1 MKQTQNWNEK
11 DVKQLIKLRDKGK
24 GWTEIASIMERTPE
38 AVRMFWRHRFGETGG
53 SSQENNFPLDA
64 PRVGVFD
71 VETLPMETYQWNLAD
86 PYTSPD
92 HIISGTALLGWAGKF
107 LNDAT
112 MYSDILTSEE
122 ALAKD
127 EERVT
132 KSCWEFLSK
141 CDVVI
146 GHNMIDFDSK
156 VVGTFFLKHNLP
168 PIKYVMVDTLKIA
181 RKHFKFDSNKLQFI
195 NRRLGIREKIENEGF
210 PLWRKCRE
218 GDPEALSTMRE
229 YNEGDIYAT
238 EDLFY
243 RLRPYAHSSFNVAL
257 YNEIEEPQCPVCGST
272 ELESAGFYYTPAGRW
287 ESVRCKKCMCL
298 SRKKE
303 NLLGKDKRKSLLVNS

>member
-1 MKQTQNWNEK
+1 MKQNQSWNED
-11 DVKQLIKLRDKGK
+11 DVKQLLKLRDNGK
-24 GWTEIASIMERTPE
+24 GWTEIATILGKSVEST
-38 AVRMFWRHRFGETGG
+38 RMYWRNHFGETGTV
-53 SSQENNFPLDA
+53 SKENSFPTEA
-64 PRVGVFD
+64 PKVGIFD
-71 VETLPMETYQWNLAD
+71 VESLPMETYQWNLAD
-86 PYTSPD
+86 PYTSPE
-92 HIISGTALLGWAGKF
+92 HIISGTSLLSWAGKF

-112 MYSDILTSEE
+112 MYSDILTPEE

-127 EERVT
+127 EERIV
-132 KSCWEFLSK
+132 KSCWDFLSK
-141 CDVVI
+141 CDVVV
-146 GHNMIDFDSK
+146 GHNVIDFDSK
-156 VVGTFFLKHNLP
+156 LVGTFFLKYNLP
-168 PIKYVMVDTLKIA
+168 PLKYVMVDTLKIA
-181 RKHFKFDSNKLQFI
+181 RRHFKFDSNKMGFI

-218 GDPEALSTMRE
+218 GDPDALKTMRE

-257 YNEIEEPQCPVCGST
+257 YNEIEELQCPVCGST
-272 ELESAGFYYTPAGRW
+272 ELESAGHYYTPAGRW

-303 NLLGKDKRKSLLVNS
+303 NLLSKNKRKNLLVNS